1 MGLINAIIENVM
13 DSLENVEITT
23 SKLLAVLCVVLILA
37 IYEFVVYQVILRR
50 SLYNKAFNI
59 SIAILPFFISTI
71 ILCLQSNLVITLG
84 TIGALAII
92 RFRTAVK
99 DPVDLMFVLWA
110 IHIGITCGC
119 QLYEIAVITSII
131 VTLVLII
138 LNRINTKT
146 KSHVLVVHCKSADG
160 EEAVNELMKKYA
172 KKYRVKSRNYT
183 DKGMDF
189 VYEIIIKYV
198 IELAKALE
206 EEESVERFS
215 LMEYEVDDVL

>member
-198 IELAKALE
+198 IELTKALE

>member
-1 MGLINAIIENVM
+1 MGLTNAIIENVM

-198 IELAKALE
+198 IELTKALE